1 MTDATLPP
9 AYEPAEDLKN
19 VVVEGV
25 KDAADRVSAAIDEG
39 RKPGRPLDILARVTR
54 DAPLGALL
62 VAFLFGAALARR
74 HRR

>member
-1 MTDATLPP
+1 MTDAILP
-9 AYEPAEDLKN
+9 PAEDLKN

-39 RKPGRPLDILARVTR
+39 RKPGRPLDTLAKLTR

-62 VAFLFGAALARR
+62 VAFLVGAALGRR
-74 HRR
+74 HRW